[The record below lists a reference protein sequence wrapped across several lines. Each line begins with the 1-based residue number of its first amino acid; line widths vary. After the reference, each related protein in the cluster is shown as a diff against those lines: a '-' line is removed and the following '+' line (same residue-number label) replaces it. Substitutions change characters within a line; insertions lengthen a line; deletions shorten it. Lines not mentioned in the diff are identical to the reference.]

1 MQMKKFL
8 YVLGVIALVTIL
20 ISQSFST
27 AQAKPSGTVNVQILA
42 LNDFHG
48 ALDAALTKPS
58 STDQNTWYYR
68 GGTEYLANFV
78 KAAEATN
85 PNTIKVSAGDMI
97 GASPLL
103 SAAFHDEPT
112 IQAFNLLGFDF
123 SAVGNHEFDE
133 GWQELLRMQKGGCH
147 PVDGCYSNVS
157 EFKGAKFKYMTS
169 NVIRLD
175 NGKLLFAA
183 TKVKNINKVKV
194 GFIGVSLESTPTIVV
209 PSSVAGLEFTAEVDA
224 INKYAKQLKNKE
236 KLKAIVVLLHDG
248 ASAGPTINSCN
259 LTDPFFAN
267 VVMKLDPEIDVL
279 ITGHSH
285 NAYNCQVVV
294 NENYDPMIVTSAGYN
309 GRYLTDIDLTIARKS
324 GQVIARSANNI
335 PVETPYLT
343 AVLDPA
349 MKALLDQ
356 YRVAIAPI
364 ANAVIGSIT
373 ANITRTGNAAG
384 ESALGDVI
392 ADAQLEFT
400 TPAANGGS
408 VIAMTNPGGIRTD
421 LLFTQISG
429 GELAGQVT
437 YAEAFAVQ
445 PFSNLMVAMDLTGA
459 QLKDVLEQQFVG
471 CGQPVNSQKILQ
483 VSAGFTYSWSASA
496 PCGSKISNMMLNGT
510 PIDPATIYRVTVN
523 NFLAGGGDNFT
534 KFTAGTNLY
543 TSGVDLDA
551 FAAYITAH
559 SPVAPGPMN
568 RITVLP

>member
-1 MQMKKFL
+1 ML
-8 YVLGVIALVTIL
+8 LL
-20 ISQSFST
+20 
-27 AQAKPSGTVNVQILA
+27 
-42 LNDFHG
+42 
-48 ALDAALTKPS
+48 
-58 STDQNTWYYR
+58 R
-68 GGTEYLANFV
+68 
-78 KAAEATN
+78 TN

-133 GWQELLRMQKGGCH
+133 GWQELLRMQNGGCH
-147 PVDGCYSNVS
+147 PVDGCYSGVP
-157 EFKGAKFKYMTS
+157 EFTGANFKYLTA

-175 NGKLLFAA
+175 KDKLLFKAYS
-183 TKVKNINKVKV
+183 VKKIGGVKV

-209 PSSVAGLEFTAEVDA
+209 PSSVEGLEFTAEVAA
-224 INKYAKQLKNKE
+224 INQYAKMFKDEMGIQS
-236 KLKAIVVLLHDG
+236 IVVLLHDG
-248 ASAGPTINSCN
+248 AAAGPTINSCKT
-259 LTDPFFAN
+259 TDPFFSN
-267 VVMKLDPEIDVL
+267 VVMNLDPEIDVL
-279 ITGHSH
+279 ITGHTH
-285 NAYNCQVVV
+285 NAYNCQVQV
-294 NENYDPMIVTSAGYN
+294 NASYDPMIVTGAGYN
-309 GRYLTDIDLTIARKS
+309 GRYLTDIDLTIAGNNK
-324 GQVIARSANNI
+324 GQVIARSATNV

-343 AVLDPA
+343 AVPDPA

-364 ANAVIGSIT
+364 ANAVVGSIT
-373 ANITRTGNAAG
+373 ADITRTGNAAG

-421 LLFTQISG
+421 LLYNRSAAG
-429 GELAGQVT
+429 NSLAQVT

-445 PFSNLMVAMDLTGA
+445 PFSNLMVAMDLTGQ

-471 CGQPVNSQKILQ
+471 CGQPEGGQKILQ

-496 PCGSKISNMMLNGT
+496 ACGSKISNMMLNGT
-510 PIDPATIYRVTVN
+510 PMDMSATYRVTVN

-534 KFTAGTNLY
+534 KLTAGTNLY

-551 FAAYITAH
+551 FVEYITAH
-559 SPVAPGPMN
+559 SPVAPGPQN
-568 RITVLP
+568 RITTVP